1 MTDKNPSRREL
12 LDRWR
17 GIEEEEELDD
27 GNDPLKRRRID
38 GLKEKWFAD
47 AFNFLIGL
55 PEKNHIWCGS
65 WDIMGP
71 YLELFYNYF
80 KDECHDSPLRLL
92 WKRISGEM
100 QHCIQCVSQ
109 HHQAQEMYSME
120 YESGVIGPLLDVL
133 RSLDEERVTK
143 YLREINARLAHQE
156 YYPQID
162 NNQVICIMYEV
173 LMFPVLLDDQSL
185 FTEFET
191 FIEAVDNMHE
201 LALDGHQLFPGVFA
215 LFFFNRRV
223 RTIGRR
229 LARSMGKLRR
239 ATDLEPMQPLLK
251 KFIGFLETEVLTSTF
266 KTSRPRARLKRLP
279 IWLGITSLLEFLE
292 PPALEEGILERY
304 PIFFDTVLNHIS
316 GDSPEFSH
324 AVSCLRELFKMLG
337 RSTLS
342 PSVMRNTLLGQCF
355 HTRSEKIHKDIFDLF
370 PPFLQS
376 LEALQDGEHEKQ
388 RRHFLYFLLYQVPV
402 SSNFSVLT
410 AQMACKISL
419 LIIHRGYKMNPPC
432 PPFECAHMWGPFLVS
447 SLKDSSLH
455 SSLRQPAFDLI
466 QTIIVSDAA
475 ALVTSVLKSARPLR
489 TETIISVEMNEDED
503 DLKFPFDPDVD
514 EKDDNSSWNEF
525 TAQSRITS
533 QEFRV
538 WMCIPMLWIDV
549 LVDINPSVLP
559 VSFSKVVF
567 WARSHFSIVEP
578 EISAEMALDVRAW
591 LSSSATEISSTFG
604 WKAPTGCDDG
614 GAGKV
619 SKNSMEVSTM
629 CLPLIRAFKRLTAH
643 FIVQIGQGELRKQW
657 TWEPRMGE
665 SLILSLVD
673 PNDNV
678 RQFGKCILEQVSNT
692 RGLASGLKFLSSS
705 TSSLSTIFLGLKHAL
720 KLSLHHFFFVLRKIF
735 EEGHLPKCD
744 LLKSSSGHSSITMF
758 SSQGGFLRQPQFE
771 SFDANTG
778 CSSNIDLKLWEKF
791 HYTLSEITWPSVKR
805 CLQEGKTFLDYSLCQ
820 MTCIRV
826 LEILPVVF
834 GKVCPLLAELS
845 GYSAT
850 TMQNVFDFKWLHDLV
865 DWGKSQLKVVIVYW
879 KRTITCLLNL
889 LKDSCSGTS
898 LLTVSSI
905 ENLISSDHLDM
916 DGLVEKV
923 SLLCVSLSKESSR
936 NSGKTLMSMAH
947 FPEDLSVERKSAT
960 LDIRPFPVKDMDV
973 EILDS
978 ETIAS
983 KSKDN
988 LIVVSD
994 DETEKEPSVDQGL
1007 LSDFKSR
1014 QCVVVSKTGA
1024 PISDK
1029 RASQT
1034 ESLKNRVSIL
1044 DSSKD
1049 LLDGS
1054 GPASPKQVLD
1064 ESVGKS
1070 LNSLDSKV
1078 VDGKKKESNSKFN
1091 ASDSLSFQNR
1101 VGLRNKPVES
1111 SSFKNVNQ
1119 ASTNVVA
1126 KPTNKLLKELVCD
1139 VENDPLESSFKSG
1152 KHQQTYLTK
1161 SGPFVPKR
1169 QVIQLKSPFE
1179 NRCGLHRMET
1189 GVKRF
1194 GPPKLDDWY
1203 KPILEIDY
1211 FATVGLA
1218 SSREDENRVH
1228 CKLKEVPVCFQS
1240 PEQFVSIFRPLVL
1253 EEFKAQLHSSF
1264 LEMSSWE
1271 DMYYGSLS
1279 VLSVERVDDFHL
1291 VRFVHDDNDSV
1302 TSKIFSENDLVL
1314 LTRVSPQKTPH
1325 DVHMVGKVE
1334 RRERDNN
1341 RRSSILL
1348 IRFYLQNGS
1357 VRLNQARRNLL
1368 ERSKWHAT
1376 LIMSITPQLREFHA
1390 LSSLKSIPLLPII
1403 LNPVNVSRGYN
1414 ESREPDLGKLSQLQQ
1429 ILKTSF
1435 NESQLQAISVAIGLS
1450 SSWKKDCEL
1459 SLIQGPPGTGKTR
1472 TIVAIVSALLATRT
1486 SPKSHLKQNY
1496 SSCINSRPKIG
1507 QSAAIARAWQDAAL
1521 ARQINE
1527 DSERDKKSS
1536 ESSVRARVLICA
1548 QSNAAVDELV
1558 SRISKEGLYG
1568 SDGKTYKPYL
1578 VRVGNVK
1585 TVHPNSLPF
1594 FIDTLV
1600 DHRLAEERMHLT
1612 DPKNEFCT
1620 RSSTLRSNL
1629 EKLVDRIRF
1638 FEAKRANTKDGNS
1651 DPKNMLDD
1659 EVHKGD
1665 DVKLSDVELEAK
1677 LRKLYEQ
1684 KKQIYRELG
1693 AAQVQEKK
1701 SYEETKALKHK
1712 LRKSIL
1718 KEAEIV
1724 VTTLSG
1730 CGGDLYGVCSE
1741 SVSGFKFGNPS
1752 ENTLFDAVVI
1762 DEAAQALEPAT
1773 LIPLQLLKSYGTRC
1787 VMVGDPKQL
1796 PATVLSNVA
1805 SKFLYECSMFERL
1818 QRAGHPVV
1826 MLTKQYRM
1834 HPDICRFPSLHFYE
1848 NKLLNG
1854 EEMSRKS
1861 APFHVTGGL
1870 GPYVFYDISDG
1881 QELRGKNAGA
1891 FSLYNEHEVD
1901 AAVELLRFF
1910 RKRYLSE
1917 FVGGRIGIITPYKS
1931 QLGLLRSQF
1940 SNAFGSSVTSDIEF
1954 NTVDGFQGREVDI
1967 LILSTVRAAD
1977 SSSASSGSRS
1987 SSIGF
1992 VADVRRMN
2000 VALTR
2005 ARLSLWI
2012 LGNART
2018 LQMNYNWAALVKDAK
2033 ERNLVISIK
2042 KPYASMFKSMFK
2054 SSLRK
2059 NHSSELQDDHLSQL
2073 KHTEKHGDT
2082 NQFVKQI
2089 GRKSRA
2095 GVETKTRDIDH
2106 MAQCNKAVAR
2116 DNDTVSAKR
2125 EDLQTSRRRAR
2136 DQSDLPK
2143 TDHPSA
2149 AANGQSRTSKSV
2161 KSAVLGEHVLDSETR
2176 GEESG
2181 KKKFSSSNT
2190 LTDQKKDEY
2199 SKSKLD
2205 QSAPLDQ
2212 QKDKYSKG
2220 KSDHSGH
2227 EAGNS
2232 HKHSKFKVSKG
2243 SSKSFEQDRS
2253 LKKLKGSDPSTGGSQ
2268 KEQEAN
2274 DQGRNPNSV
2283 GSSDALIAKRK
2294 QQREA
2299 VDAILYSSLISSKK
2313 PEPVKPAPTKR
2324 SLSPTSI
2331 AGGGIRPPKRKKGEP
2346 TALLLYVSFLTLF
2359 FVSAR
2364 FSANEKHASG

>member
-1 MTDKNPSRREL
+1 
-12 LDRWR
+12 
-17 GIEEEEELDD
+17 
-27 GNDPLKRRRID
+27 
-38 GLKEKWFAD
+38 
-47 AFNFLIGL
+47 
-55 PEKNHIWCGS
+55 
-65 WDIMGP
+65 
-71 YLELFYNYF
+71 
-80 KDECHDSPLRLL
+80 
-92 WKRISGEM
+92 
-100 QHCIQCVSQ
+100 
-109 HHQAQEMYSME
+109 
-120 YESGVIGPLLDVL
+120 
-133 RSLDEERVTK
+133 
-143 YLREINARLAHQE
+143 
-156 YYPQID
+156 
-162 NNQVICIMYEV
+162 
-173 LMFPVLLDDQSL
+173 
-185 FTEFET
+185 
-191 FIEAVDNMHE
+191 
-201 LALDGHQLFPGVFA
+201 
-215 LFFFNRRV
+215 
-223 RTIGRR
+223 
-229 LARSMGKLRR
+229 
-239 ATDLEPMQPLLK
+239 
-251 KFIGFLETEVLTSTF
+251 
-266 KTSRPRARLKRLP
+266 
-279 IWLGITSLLEFLE
+279 
-292 PPALEEGILERY
+292 
-304 PIFFDTVLNHIS
+304 
-316 GDSPEFSH
+316 
-324 AVSCLRELFKMLG
+324 
-337 RSTLS
+337 
-342 PSVMRNTLLGQCF
+342 
-355 HTRSEKIHKDIFDLF
+355 
-370 PPFLQS
+370 
-376 LEALQDGEHEKQ
+376 
-388 RRHFLYFLLYQVPV
+388 
-402 SSNFSVLT
+402 
-410 AQMACKISL
+410 
-419 LIIHRGYKMNPPC
+419 MNPPC

-475 ALVTSVLKSARPLR
+475 ALVTSVMKSARPLS
-489 TETIISVEMNEDED
+489 TETIISVEMSEDDD
-503 DLKFPFDPDVD
+503 DLKFPFDPDAD
-514 EKDDNSSWNEF
+514 EKDNSSWSEF

-538 WMCIPMLWIDV
+538 WICIPMLWIDA
-549 LVDINPSVLP
+549 LVGINPSVLP

-567 WARSHFSIVEP
+567 WARSQFSIVEP

-614 GAGKV
+614 GCGNV

-692 RGLASGLKFLSSS
+692 RGLASGLKFLCSS
-705 TSSLSTIFLGLKHAL
+705 TSSLSAIFLGLKHAL
-720 KLSLHHFFFVLRKIF
+720 KLVQLDSVLLKFQTLHHFFFTLRKIF

-744 LLKSSSGHSSITMF
+744 LPKCSSDHSSITMF
-758 SSQGGFLRQPQFE
+758 SSQGGFLRQPLFE
-771 SFDANTG
+771 SLDANTG
-778 CSSNIDLKLWEKF
+778 YSSNIDLKLWEKF
-791 HYTLSEITWPSVKR
+791 HYMLSEITWPSVKR

-820 MTCIRV
+820 MTCIRL

-834 GKVCPLLAELS
+834 GKVCPLLAKHS
-845 GYSAT
+845 GYSGT
-850 TMQNVFDFKWLHDLV
+850 TMQNVFDFKWLHDLM

-879 KRTITCLLNL
+879 KRTITYLLNL

-916 DGLVEKV
+916 DELVEKV
-923 SLLCVSLSKESSR
+923 SLLCVSLSKGASR
-936 NSGKTLMSMAH
+936 NSGKTTLMSTAH
-947 FPEDLSVERKSAT
+947 FPEDFSVERKSAA
-960 LDIRPFPVKDMDV
+960 LDIRPFPVKDTDV

-978 ETIAS
+978 ETIAN
-983 KSKDN
+983 KSEDN

-994 DETEKEPSVDQGL
+994 DETEKELSVDQTI

-1014 QCVVVSKTGA
+1014 QCIVDSKTVA

-1029 RASQT
+1029 RALQN
-1034 ESLKNRVSIL
+1034 ESSKKSASIL

-1054 GPASPKQVLD
+1054 GLASPKQVLD
-1064 ESVGKS
+1064 ESRGKS
-1070 LNSLDSKV
+1070 LDSLDSKV
-1078 VDGKKKESNSKFN
+1078 VDGKKKEVNSKFN
-1091 ASDSLSFQNR
+1091 ANDSLSSQNR

-1111 SSFKNVNQ
+1111 SSFKTVDQ
-1119 ASTNVVA
+1119 ACSNVVT

-1139 VENDPLESSFKSG
+1139 AENDPLESAFKSG
-1152 KHQQTYLTK
+1152 KHQQTYLAR

-1179 NRCGLHRMET
+1179 NQSGLHRMET

-1211 FATVGLA
+1211 FATVGLT
-1218 SSREDENRVH
+1218 SFGENENRVH

-1240 PEQFVSIFRPLVL
+1240 HEQYVGIFRPLVL

-1314 LTRVSPQKTPH
+1314 LTRLAPQRTPH

-1334 RRERDNN
+1334 RRERDNK

-1357 VRLNQARRNLL
+1357 IRLNQARRNLL
-1368 ERSKWHAT
+1368 ERSKWHAS

-1403 LNPVNVSRGYN
+1403 LNPVNVSLGYN
-1414 ESREPDLGKLSQLQQ
+1414 ESRELDLGKLSQLQR

-1435 NESQLQAISVAIGLS
+1435 NESQLQAISVAIGS
-1450 SSWKKDCEL
+1450 SSSLKKDCEL

-1486 SPKSHLKQNY
+1486 SINSHLKQNY
-1496 SSCINSRPKIG
+1496 SSCTNSRPKIS

-1521 ARQINE
+1521 ARQIYE
-1527 DSERDKKSS
+1527 DAERDKKSS
-1536 ESSVRARVLICA
+1536 ESSVRGRVLICA

-1600 DHRLAEERMHLT
+1600 DHRLAEQRMHLT
-1612 DPKNEFCT
+1612 DPKNDLCT
-1620 RSSTLRSNL
+1620 HSSTLRSNL

-1651 DPKNMLDD
+1651 EPKNMLDD

-1665 DVKLSDVELEAK
+1665 DVKFSDVELEAK

-1684 KKQIYRELG
+1684 KKQIYRDLSV
-1693 AAQVQEKK
+1693 AQVQEKK
-1701 SYEETKALKHK
+1701 SYEETKSLKHK

-1741 SVSGFKFGNPS
+1741 SISGFKFGNPS
-1752 ENTLFDAVVI
+1752 ENTLFDAVII

-1787 VMVGDPKQL
+1787 IMVGDPKQL

-1854 EEMSRKS
+1854 EEMSKKS

-1917 FVGGRIGIITPYKS
+1917 FIGGRIGIITPYKS
-1931 QLGLLRSQF
+1931 QLGLLRSWF

-1977 SSSASSGSRS
+1977 SSFASSGNSS

-2033 ERNLVISIK
+2033 ERNLVILVK
-2042 KPYASMFKSMFK
+2042 KPYASMFKS
-2054 SSLRK
+2054 SRRK
-2059 NHSSELQDDHLSQL
+2059 NCTSELQDDHLSQL
-2073 KHTEKHGDT
+2073 KHAEKDENT

-2089 GRKSRA
+2089 DCKSKA
-2095 GVETKTRDIDH
+2095 GVETKTRDTDH
-2106 MAQCNKAVAR
+2106 VAQSNKTVAR

-2136 DQSDLPK
+2136 DNSNLPK
-2143 TDHPSA
+2143 SDHPPA
-2149 AANGQSRTSKSV
+2149 AANGESRMFKSV
-2161 KSAVLGEHVLDSETR
+2161 KSAVLEEHVLDSETR
-2176 GEESG
+2176 GEESS

-2190 LTDQKKDEY
+2190 LTDQKKDKY

-2205 QSAPLDQ
+2205 HSAPIDQ
-2212 QKDKYSKG
+2212 RKDKYSKG
-2220 KSDHSGH
+2220 KSDHSGQ

-2243 SSKSFEQDRS
+2243 SNKSFERDRS
-2253 LKKLKGSDPSTGGSQ
+2253 LKKLKGLDPSTGGSQ
-2268 KEQEAN
+2268 KERDTN
-2274 DQGRNPNSV
+2274 DQGRTPNSV
-2283 GSSDALIAKRK
+2283 GSSDDLIAKRK

-2299 VDAILYSSLISSKK
+2299 VDAILYSSLISLKK
-2313 PEPVKPAPTKR
+2313 PEPVKPAHTR

-2331 AGGGIRPPKRKKGEP
+2331 VGGGIRPPKRKKASSSKG
-2346 TALLLYVSFLTLF
+2346 ALQDQ
-2359 FVSAR
+2359 
-2364 FSANEKHASG
+2364 